1 MKLPTTAAALMAAA
15 GILGGCA
22 DNGLFVLNDPPPH
35 VQRVEYGVVEH
46 IDLFREGQSAP
57 TGLGVILGGLAGGV
71 IGHQI
76 GGGSGNTAA
85 TIGGAVVGAVVGNEV
100 HKNQV
105 EGNRYRIT
113 VALESGARLSLEDT
127 REMNLRVGDRVRV
140 ENNRIYRE

>member
-1 MKLPTTAAALMAAA
+1 MKLHATAAALMAAT

-22 DNGLFVLNDPPPH
+22 DNGGPFVPNDPPPH

-76 GGGSGNTAA
+76 GGGFGNAA
-85 TIGGAVVGAVVGNEV
+85 G
-100 HKNQV
+100 
-105 EGNRYRIT
+105 RC
-113 VALESGARLSLEDT
+113 ARRQPHRA
-127 REMNLRVGDRVRV
+127 RERARPVSRDRAP
-140 ENNRIYRE
+140 E

>member
-71 IGHQI
+71 IGHPI
-76 GGGSGNTAA
+76 GGGSRHTAA
-85 TIGGAVVGAVVGNEV
+85 TVAGPVRGGPAGKHLRRA
-100 HKNQV
+100 H
-105 EGNRYRIT
+105 
-113 VALESGARLSLEDT
+113 AR
-127 REMNLRVGDRVRV
+127 DRGPWSPRQ
-140 ENNRIYRE
+140 R

>member
-1 MKLPTTAAALMAAA
+1 MNRKTLKATAVALMAAA

-22 DNGLFVLNDPPPH
+22 DNGPLVLNDPPRH

-76 GGGSGNTAA
+76 GGGVGNAAA
-85 TIGGAVVGAVVGNEV
+85 TVPGAGGGGLVGKNNERAHPRGRDPV
-100 HKNQV
+100 
-105 EGNRYRIT
+105 T
-113 VALESGARLSLEDT
+113 
-127 REMNLRVGDRVRV
+127 LRP
-140 ENNRIYRE
+140 